1 MMMKTTTRDLTEDY
15 DDYDYYCDYYCDDD
29 DPRSHQWLLF
39 VYGSTEQEVLLQQ
52 QSRGAEPLLA
62 EQVEPAEGL
71 KKHWSLVNPEGT

>member
-1 MMMKTTTRDLTEDY
+1 MMTTTTSPMGYY
-15 DDYDYYCDYYCDDD
+15 DFYDYYCFCSFDDL
-29 DPRSHQWLLF
+29 RSHQPMASLL
-39 VYGSTEQEVLLQQ
+39 VYGSTGQEVLLQQ